1 MVCVVAGREVDVWLA
16 TAESGRAAT
25 TQACRALSRHY
36 GLSRTVF
43 EIVAHNH
50 VDEDPDLCVSVSHTR
65 NLGAVAARRHADTLG
80 VGVDVELAGRTLRA
94 GAERHF
100 LNSEDA
106 PQWQDS
112 LLRAWVAKEAAFKAV
127 DPHRV
132 RWRPEQDLLLSSLWL
147 RDGRFGLYG
156 DPQARGHYTLRLLR
170 FAGKEVLVGVA
181 ILDAGNEA

>member
-1 MVCVVAGREVDVWLA
+1 MVCVVSGRGVDVWLA

-36 GLSRTVF
+36 GLSREAF

-50 VDEDPDLCVSVSHTR
+50 VDEAPDLCVSVSHTR

-80 VGVDVELAGRTLRA
+80 VGVDVELAGRTLRS

-100 LNSEDA
+100 LNTEDA
-106 PQWQDS
+106 PELQDS
-112 LLRAWVAKEAAFKAV
+112 LLTAWVAKEAAFKAV
-127 DPHRV
+127 DPHRA
-132 RWRPEQDLLLSSLWL
+132 RWKPEQDLLLSSLWL
-147 RDGRFGLYG
+147 RDGQFGLCG
-156 DPQARGHYTLRLLR
+156 DPQPRGHYALKTLRY
-170 FAGKEVLVGVA
+170 AGQEVLVGVA